1 MHFGHKIGVVI
12 PALNE
17 EKSIGRVL
25 SDIPDWVDEV
35 IVADNGSEDAT
46 ASVAEAHGARVV
58 KQPKRGYGAACLKG
72 IAALQPCDI
81 VVFIDGD
88 YSDHPDEMDGLVAP
102 IIEDRADL
110 VIGSRVRGALA
121 KGALT
126 PQQIFGNWLACRL
139 MAIFWKAEFSDL
151 GPFRA
156 IRSRSLEAIGMAD
169 ENFGWTVEMQI
180 KALRSGLRCDEIPV
194 SYRERIGVSK
204 VSGTIKGSVLAG
216 YTILRVIGQSA
227 WASRGEG

>member
-1 MHFGHKIGVVI
+1 MRNDHKIGVVI

-25 SDIPDWVDEV
+25 NDIPDWVDDV
-35 IVADNGSEDAT
+35 IVADNGSRDRTREV
-46 ASVAEAHGARVV
+46 SENFGARVV
-58 KQPKRGYGAACLKG
+58 DQPQRGYGAACLKA
-72 IAALQPCDI
+72 IAALNPCDI

-88 YSDHPDEMDGLVAP
+88 YSDYPEEMDKIVDP
-102 IIEDRADL
+102 IIDDEADL
-110 VIGSRVRGALA
+110 VIGSRVRGKLA

-139 MAIFWKAEFSDL
+139 MTFFWGAEFSDL
-151 GPFRA
+151 GPFRG
-156 IRSRSLEAIGMAD
+156 IRSTSLEAIGMAD

-180 KALRSGLRCDEIPV
+180 KALRHGLRCAEIPV
-194 SYRERIGVSK
+194 SYRPRIGVSK
-204 VSGTIKGSVLAG
+204 VSGTLKGTVLAG

-227 WASRGEG
+227 WQSRKD

>member
-1 MHFGHKIGVVI
+1 MHLNHKIGVVI

-25 SDIPDWVDEV
+25 DDIPDWVDEI
-35 IVADNGSEDAT
+35 IVADNGSDDAT
-46 ASVAEAHGARVV
+46 RSVAEEHGARVV
-58 KQPKRGYGAACLKG
+58 SEPQRGYGAACLKG
-72 IAALQPCDI
+72 IAALKPCDVI
-81 VVFIDGD
+81 VFIDGD
-88 YSDHPDEMDGLVAP
+88 YSDHPDEMSGLVAP
-102 IIEDRADL
+102 IIADEADL
-110 VIGSRVRGALA
+110 VIGSRVRGNLA
-121 KGALT
+121 SGALT

-139 MAIFWKAEFSDL
+139 MALFWKAEFSDL

-156 IRSRSLEAIGMAD
+156 IRSQSLDAIEMAD

-180 KALRSGLRCDEIPV
+180 KALRHGLRCAEIPV
-194 SYRERIGVSK
+194 SYRKRIGISK

-227 WASRGEG
+227 WQSRGG

>member
-1 MHFGHKIGVVI
+1 MHNGHRIGVVI

-25 SDIPDWVDEV
+25 ADIPDWVDEV
-35 IVADNGSEDAT
+35 IVADNGSSDKTRAV
-46 ASVAEAHGARVV
+46 SEAHGARVV
-58 KQPKRGYGAACLKG
+58 AQPQRGYGAACLKG
-72 IAALQPCDI
+72 IAALGPTDI

-88 YSDHPDEMDGLVAP
+88 YSDYPDEMGLIVAP

-110 VIGSRVRGALA
+110 VIGSRVRGELA
-121 KGALT
+121 QGALT

-139 MAIFWKAEFSDL
+139 MAFFWQAEFSDL

-156 IRSRSLEAIGMAD
+156 IRTKSLEAIGMAD

-180 KALRSGLRCDEIPV
+180 KALRAGLRCAEIPV
-194 SYRERIGVSK
+194 SYRKRIGISK
-204 VSGTIKGSVLAG
+204 VSGTIKGTVLAG

-227 WASRGEG
+227 WQSRGD